1 MNEHVWRA
9 GPSDWEIAG
18 RRKGGKMVPMTATM
32 VVVAGLLWICRQR
45 SSLFG
50 TIFSRDGWRS
60 RGAVDRRHG
69 VGNGSGP
76 EGQNEGQAGEDDE
89 QPDHS
94 RLHPLLAARAVRSS
108 VRLGL
113 FETLSSVMD
122 CCKICAPPHSP
133 SAAIIPATIISGSAE
148 PVLERLRA
156 LELKLHAI
164 LLTHHHHDH
173 IDGLAELMRHCAA
186 PVYAPEDP
194 RIPFATHRVRHGEHI
209 ALPELGLDFRVIAV
223 PGHTMSHV
231 AYYGGEFLFCGD
243 TLFSLGCG
251 RLFEGTPA
259 QMLHSLDLLTA
270 LPAQTQVCCSHEYTL
285 SNLSFAEAAEP
296 DNPER
301 DEIGRQIREK
311 RQQSRPSLPSRLAIE
326 LACNP
331 FLRCDQTKLWPHW
344 SRKSQL
350 VIQNRLQAFTA
361 LRAWKDHFRA

>member
-1 MNEHVWRA
+1 MQ
-9 GPSDWEIAG
+9 PSGLKCEPFPEFEDNYLWTLRNHEGFALIVDPGDAQIVLRQMQTGLKPIA
-18 RRKGGKMVPMTATM
+18 
-32 VVVAGLLWICRQR
+32 
-45 SSLFG
+45 
-50 TIFSRDGWRS
+50 IF
-60 RGAVDRRHG
+60 
-69 VGNGSGP
+69 
-76 EGQNEGQAGEDDE
+76 
-89 QPDHS
+89 
-94 RLHPLLAARAVRSS
+94 
-108 VRLGL
+108 
-113 FETLSSVMD
+113 
-122 CCKICAPPHSP
+122 I
-133 SAAIIPATIISGSAE
+133 
-148 PVLERLRA
+148 
-156 LELKLHAI
+156 
-164 LLTHHHHDH
+164 THHHHDH

-209 ALPELGLDFRVIAV
+209 PLPELGLDFRVIAV

-285 SNLSFAEAAEP
+285 SNLCFAEAAEP
-296 DNPER
+296 DNHER
-301 DEIGRQIREK
+301 DQIGRQIREK